1 MNKIIKITAVLFFA
15 STALF
20 AQLGTEGTF
29 DARNYGMAKTA
40 NSVSRGVF
48 SIGINPANLISFPS
62 QKLEF
67 STVLPIPS
75 ISMKAGTNFISIDE
89 INYFFGRV
97 NGEGRYLNDS
107 DKQRLMDLFS
117 DGGVVGMNVSLN
129 LLMVSYMVS
138 PEFGTIAFSVND
150 VGAVKCNIPKALPEM
165 ALYGNPAGK
174 VFNFSEFDLK
184 SWYLRSY
191 ALSYARR
198 IYTSSEFPYNIISAG
213 ITLKYIQGFS
223 YAGTD
228 RVNSSFSTGA
238 NNQVEGTADYRGY
251 SAFSSNFGVKYDF
264 DPVKKESDFTPFPE
278 PAGSGI
284 GFDLGLAASFGDS
297 WKLSLA
303 LTDLGSIK
311 WDKNAAQFSA
321 TGSIYIDDLS
331 NEAQRDSL
339 KDKFVGKSKK
349 IDSFETGL
357 PSALRLGIA
366 KNISY
371 NLLLTADCNLGFND
385 LPGNSTKGRFSI
397 GAEWKPMDWIP
408 YLRTGFTFGG
418 LYGFGWAAGIGFDIN
433 VLEINIA
440 TSDFNSFVS
449 PNKAKY
455 LSVAIDTR
463 WKF

>member
-1 MNKIIKITAVLFFA
+1 MKTIIRTIAVLFLA
-15 STALF
+15 SISIH

-89 INYFFGRV
+89 INYFFGGV
-97 NGEGRYLNDS
+97 NGQGRYLNES
-107 DKQRLMDLFS
+107 DKQRMMDLFS
-117 DGGVVGMNVSLN
+117 DGGVVGMNASLN

-138 PEFGTIAFSVND
+138 PEFGTLAFSIND
-150 VGAVKCNIPKALPEM
+150 VGAVRCNIPKALPEM

-191 ALSYARR
+191 AISYARR
-198 IYTSSEFPYNIISAG
+198 IYTSAEFPYNIISAG
-213 ITLKYIQGFS
+213 VTLKYIQGFS

-228 RVNSSFSTGA
+228 RVNSSFSTGS
-238 NNQVEGTADYRGY
+238 NNQVEGSADYRGY

-264 DPVKKESDFTPFPE
+264 DPVKKESNFTPFPE
-278 PAGSGI
+278 PAGTGL
-284 GFDLGLAASFGDS
+284 GFDLGLAASFGES

-303 LTDLGSIK
+303 LTDLGSIT
-311 WDKNAAQFSA
+311 WDKNAAQFTA
-321 TGSIYIDDLS
+321 NGSIYIDDLS

-357 PSALRLGIA
+357 PSALRFGVA
-366 KNISY
+366 KYFSSDFFV
-371 NLLLTADCNLGFND
+371 TADYNLGFND

-418 LYGFGWAAGIGFDIN
+418 LYGFGWAAGIGFDIK

-440 TSDFNSFVS
+440 TSDFNSLVS